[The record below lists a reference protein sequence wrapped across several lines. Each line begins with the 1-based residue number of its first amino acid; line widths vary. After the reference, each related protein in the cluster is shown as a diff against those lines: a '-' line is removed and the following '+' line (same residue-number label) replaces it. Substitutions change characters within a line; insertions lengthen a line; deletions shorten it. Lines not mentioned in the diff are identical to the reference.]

1 MVIDRQKRKNLIEM
15 FNILTEAFSHIDEFI
30 DVGNTGAATEM
41 LSQCQESAV
50 VLGTSIEQL
59 CGEGTRTVSM
69 LEKLCED
76 IFTASQQLEN
86 GVRTAIASLQ
96 ETIDIFNEELPSK
109 KEIVFLPCSSN
120 LWNGFDYLYR
130 QLISDEACSVTVIP
144 IPWYDK
150 APDGSIGGDAV
161 HYDTEGY
168 PEYVTLTSLNSYDF
182 AGIHPDIIYI
192 QNIFDNSNLGSSL
205 HPAFYTGK
213 LKTLCDKLVFI
224 PPFVFTEPTVNSKEQ
239 IEKLREYLCFP
250 SISNVD
256 EIVLQ
261 SENMKQALIT
271 LLAGEEESAY
281 RKELDQKITF
291 ETNSRISAIRKL
303 ICDMA
308 ESADTLGS
316 INIPENWKA
325 YLYKPD
331 GTRKKVI
338 LYSNSVPTM
347 LEHST
352 KLVDKIK
359 SSFDIFKQNSDNI
372 ALIWRPHPLLL
383 EVAVQ
388 LRPEISCSFQ
398 ELIDYF
404 SNEGIGIIDNNPDP
418 APSIALADAYYGD
431 PGSVMELFKLTG
443 KPIMIENPDI
453 G

>member
-1 MVIDRQKRKNLIEM
+1 MVIDREKRKNLIEM
-15 FNILTEAFSHIDEFI
+15 FNILTEAFSHIEGLI
-30 DVGNTGAATEM
+30 DAGNIGAATEM

-50 VLGTSIEQL
+50 VIGTSIEQL

-76 IFTASQQLEN
+76 IFSASQQLEN
-86 GVRTAIASLQ
+86 GVGAVVTRLQ
-96 ETIDIFNEELPSK
+96 EAIDIFNEELPCK
-109 KEIVFLPCSSN
+109 KEIVFLPCSPN

-150 APDGSIGGDAV
+150 ASDGSIGGDSV
-161 HYDTEGY
+161 HYETEGY
-168 PEYVTLTSLNSYDF
+168 PEYVGLTSFNNYDF
-182 AGIHPDIIYI
+182 DGIHPDVIYI
-192 QNIFDNSNLGSSL
+192 QNVFDNSNLGSSV

-213 LKTLCDKLVFI
+213 LKQLCDELIYI
-224 PPFVFTEPTVNSKEQ
+224 PPFVFAEPNVKSSEQ

-250 SISNVD
+250 GISNVD

-308 ESADTLGS
+308 ESADTLSS

-359 SSFDIFKQNSDNI
+359 SSFDIFKQNSDDI

-383 EVAVQ
+383 EVAIQ
-388 LRPEISCSFQ
+388 LRPEITNSFR

-404 SNEGIGIIDNNPDP
+404 NNEEIGTIDNNPDP

-431 PGSVMELFKLTG
+431 PGSIMELFKLTG
-443 KPIMIENPDI
+443 KPIMIENPDVL
-453 G
+453 